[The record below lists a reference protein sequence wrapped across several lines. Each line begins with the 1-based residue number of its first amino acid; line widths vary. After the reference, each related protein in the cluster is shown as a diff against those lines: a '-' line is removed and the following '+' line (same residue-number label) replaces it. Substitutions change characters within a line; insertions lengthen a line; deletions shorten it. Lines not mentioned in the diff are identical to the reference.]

1 MKYFKKI
8 VAVLLV
14 ASMCISLVGCTKEVG
29 NSFVPAGVYI
39 IDYINET
46 EYKYVID
53 DVEATATIWQKYAT
67 LTMSEDDTAQI
78 DTSYLFLRFY
88 NEDLSEEVVF
98 TIYQN
103 GTCCLGRNYD
113 QLYKVENGRT
123 AYVDLVELYETS
135 GAAVPVEDFVE

>member
-14 ASMCISLVGCTKEVG
+14 ASMCISLVGCTKEVS

-135 GAAVPVEDFVE
+135 GEAVPVEDFVE